1 MYNQE
6 IFKFNFLKTNFFC
19 LFLSLE
25 LSPINSLFL
34 SNRKLKLVLIVF
46 EKISNLI

>member
-6 IFKFNFLKTNFFC
+6 IFKFNFSNFFC

-25 LSPINSLFL
+25 KSPINSLFL